1 MDLRKSGGEL
11 YYRRDYS
18 AHLNEYSGIFTMM
31 NISVHC
37 PLTEGQKM

>member
-18 AHLNEYSGIFTMM
+18 AHLNEYSGIFTIMK
-31 NISVHC
+31 ISAYC
-37 PLTEGQKM
+37 PLTQGQKM